1 MVANTAWLDDLIF
14 HNMGDRISELQ
25 ILILERC
32 DQTYLEIA
40 DAYGCTEGHA
50 KDVGSDL
57 WKLLSQL
64 LGEKVTK
71 KNLGLVL
78 PRHIPGDF
86 AASVERSALSGLV
99 GRADAIDHLNALV
112 QKGQSAIAIQG
123 EGGIG
128 KTTLAQNYLH
138 HQGFN
143 RVLELLMAK
152 ETANITSAERVVEEW
167 LQRDFNDEPGLE
179 FGISLGRLRRHLQQH
194 RIGILIDNLEPALDH
209 QGRFIEPHRHY
220 VELLRVLTEGQ
231 GQTVVLMTSRD
242 RISEPSL
249 TITHYRLPDLD
260 YSAWQ
265 QFFETGELDID
276 AASLTEMHHA
286 YGGNAKAMQVLRGT
300 ITEDYEG
307 DLKSYWQ
314 DHCQHLL
321 FADLKHLVVN
331 QVNRLQC
338 QDPQAYRLFCRLGC
352 YRYQNPATVPTAAL
366 NALLWD
372 VAASDHRRVIVSLR
386 NRSLVDCHKGQYWLH
401 PVMRAEA
408 IARLRSSDE
417 WDNANQAAA
426 TYWTDSV
433 QTITQPQDALQ
444 ALEAYYHHVAIEDA
458 AAAAQ
463 VILNSRTNQWNQ
475 HLSLGSTLYRL
486 GLHQSLLTEIP
497 VILERVGAQPDFS
510 ELYNILGDF
519 YWTAGKIHA
528 AIDCQQKAR
537 ELAVQR
543 DRTSKTLTSRQRY
556 YLKMLEVDALLSLG
570 LYHIDLWELETA
582 ATWFEE
588 LVKIATNTDHH
599 RWAEKASLCL
609 ALVKSYLG
617 QVGEARSLADA
628 AYEQI
633 AQGTGRSA
641 YFMQILGQTY
651 VNIERFEK
659 ARHIFKQ
666 VLTHL
671 ESSSYSQ
678 IQAKT
683 LLGLGDIN
691 RRESELTAALQQ
703 QQQALELLQTIGA
716 QCDLA
721 EAWFQL
727 GITYQRQQRSDLS
740 QDSFEQ
746 AKKLFRQMEA
756 PQQVAKVVSRLNSV
770 VRE

>member
-1 MVANTAWLDDLIF
+1 MVANTAWLDGLVF
-14 HNMGDRISELQ
+14 RNTGDRISELQ
-25 ILILERC
+25 LLILERC

-40 DAYGCTEGHA
+40 DTYGCTEGHA

-57 WKLLSQL
+57 WKLLSEL

-71 KNLGLVL
+71 KNLRLVL
-78 PRHIPGDF
+78 PRHLPSNF
-86 AASVERSALSGLV
+86 EPSVERSAFSGLV
-99 GRADAIDHLNALV
+99 GRADAIDHLNTLV
-112 QKGQSAIAIQG
+112 QKGQTAIAIQG

-128 KTTLAQNYLH
+128 KTTLAQQYLH
-138 HQGFN
+138 SQGFD

-179 FGISLGRLRRHLQQH
+179 FGISLGRLRRHLRQH
-194 RIGILIDNLEPALDH
+194 RVGVLVDNLEPALDP

-231 GQTVVLMTSRD
+231 GQTVTLMTSRD
-242 RISEPSL
+242 RVSEASL
-249 TITHYRLPDLD
+249 TLTHYRLPGLD
-260 YSAWQ
+260 YGAWQ
-265 QFFETGELDID
+265 QFFETDELD

-286 YGGNAKAMQVLRGT
+286 YGGNAKAMRVLHGT
-300 ITEDYEG
+300 ITEDYDG

-314 DHCQHLL
+314 DHRQDLL
-321 FADLKHLVVN
+321 LTADLKNLVVN
-331 QVNRLQC
+331 QVNRLQQ
-338 QDPQAYRLFCRLGC
+338 QDSQAYRLFCRLGC
-352 YRYQNPATVPTAAL
+352 YRYQNPATVTTAAL
-366 NALLWD
+366 TALLWD
-372 VAASDHRRVIVSLR
+372 VAASDHRRVIASLR
-386 NRSLVDCHKGQYWLH
+386 NRSLVDYHKGRYWLH

-417 WDNANQAAA
+417 WVKANQAAA
-426 TYWTDSV
+426 TYWSDSV
-433 QTITQPQDALQ
+433 QTVTQPQDALQ
-444 ALEAYYHHVAIEDA
+444 ALEAYYHNVAIEDA

-486 GLHQSLLTEIP
+486 GLHQSLLTKIP
-497 VILERVGAQPDFS
+497 VILERVSGQPDFS

-537 ELAVQR
+537 ELAIQR
-543 DRTSKTLTSRQRY
+543 YQASEAITSRQRY

-570 LYHIDLWELETA
+570 LYHIDLWELHRA
-582 ATWFEE
+582 AEWFER
-588 LVKIATNTDHH
+588 LVAIATDTDHH

-617 QVGEARSLADA
+617 QVGEARSLADT
-628 AYEQI
+628 AYEHI
-633 AQGTGRSA
+633 SQGTGRSA
-641 YFMQILGQTY
+641 YFMQLLGQTY
-651 VNIERFEK
+651 VNVECFEK

-691 RRESELTAALQQ
+691 RREGELTAALHQ
-703 QQQALELLQTIGA
+703 QQQAVALLQTIGA

-727 GITYQRQQRSDLS
+727 GITYQRQQRSDYS

-746 AKKLFRQMEA
+746 ARQLFRHMQA
-756 PQQVAKVVSRLNSV
+756 PQQVAKVVDRLNLV
-770 VRE
+770 D